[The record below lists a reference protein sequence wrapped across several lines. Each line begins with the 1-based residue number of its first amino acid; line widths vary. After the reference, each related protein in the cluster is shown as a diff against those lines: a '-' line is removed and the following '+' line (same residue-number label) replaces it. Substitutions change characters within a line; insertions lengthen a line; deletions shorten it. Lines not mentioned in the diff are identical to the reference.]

1 MAIDNIALA
10 IATTD
15 NCRYCLMCRHVC
27 PVGHVTMLETL
38 TPHGWGLLIAS
49 ERRGLIAWNASS
61 VEKLFS
67 CADCGACRAH
77 CVTDQPLPNAIAAAR
92 AAVVEQNLAP
102 ATVVAAGEALAQWG
116 NPYKPIKPQP
126 ATGTGEVA
134 LFVGDEA
141 AYLWPEVLPA
151 VLKLLAATGVTPV
164 LIGAG
169 RNNGYLA
176 TSLGFPAMGK
186 SLAQAVLDDLRAS
199 GARQLLVLTPGDYY
213 VFRDLYDERLGLSL
227 PKDVEVTEVLVYLA
241 ERLAAGDL
249 AFLRFE
255 GAPAFAYVDPAHS
268 VRVTT
273 RYEAPRQLLAAV
285 MPSPGSELFWRRD
298 RTHPAGSTS
307 LKFANPQLA
316 DHLTYARL
324 GDAVQVGARL
334 LICEDPGTLNAL
346 AAHSARFGVRVQGLY
361 ELLADHLISDH

>member
-1 MAIDNIALA
+1 M
-10 IATTD
+10 
-15 NCRYCLMCRHVC
+15 
-27 PVGHVTMLETL
+27 
-38 TPHGWGLLIAS
+38 
-49 ERRGLIAWNASS
+49 
-61 VEKLFS
+61 
-67 CADCGACRAH
+67 
-77 CVTDQPLPNAIAAAR
+77 
-92 AAVVEQNLAP
+92 
-102 ATVVAAGEALAQWG
+102 
-116 NPYKPIKPQP
+116 
-126 ATGTGEVA
+126 
-134 LFVGDEA
+134 
-141 AYLWPEVLPA
+141 LPA

-249 AFLRFE
+249 AFRRFE
-255 GAPAFAYVDPAHS
+255 DAPPYAYVDPAHS

-285 MPSPGSELFWRRD
+285 MPSPGRELFWRRD